1 MDERIFTIITAVSA
15 IAWVADKLMLAPRR
29 RRTADAAAKTFDLAG
44 SSILDS
50 VQHDAA
56 RQALIDAKLER
67 PPWLQW
73 TAGLFSVLGPIYVIQ
88 SFALEPMRIPS
99 GSMMPTLMP
108 GDYVLVDK
116 FHYGVRL
123 PIIGIRLT
131 TGHALE
137 RGDIVVFRYPV
148 DPTENYV
155 KRVVGLPGDTIS
167 YQDKRLTINGVTIS
181 QTPLPDYFDND
192 LNAYVKRYRESI
204 GNVSNAVLNNPAVP
218 PFVIDE
224 SNYAYRDNCT
234 YNNRGVIC
242 SVPANHYF
250 MLGDNRDNSADS
262 RYWGFV
268 PEQNIVGR
276 AFFIALNLLDMK
288 RAGALR

>member
-1 MDERIFTIITAVSA
+1 M
-15 IAWVADKLMLAPRR
+15 
-29 RRTADAAAKTFDLAG
+29 
-44 SSILDS
+44 
-50 VQHDAA
+50 
-56 RQALIDAKLER
+56 
-67 PPWLQW
+67 
-73 TAGLFSVLGPIYVIQ
+73 LGPIYVIQ

-99 GSMMPTLMP
+99 GSMMPTLTP

-123 PIIGIRLT
+123 PISGTRLT

-155 KRVVGLPGDTIS
+155 KRVVGLPGDTIA
-167 YQDKRLTINGVTIS
+167 YQDKRLTINGVVIWE
-181 QTPLPDYFDND
+181 TPLPDYLDND

-204 GNVSNAVLNNPAVP
+204 GNVSNDVLNNPAIP

-242 SVPANHYF
+242 RVPANHYF
-250 MLGDNRDNSADS
+250 VLGDNRDNSADS

-268 PEQNIVGR
+268 PEQNIAGR
-276 AFFIALNLLDMK
+276 AFFIALNPLDMK